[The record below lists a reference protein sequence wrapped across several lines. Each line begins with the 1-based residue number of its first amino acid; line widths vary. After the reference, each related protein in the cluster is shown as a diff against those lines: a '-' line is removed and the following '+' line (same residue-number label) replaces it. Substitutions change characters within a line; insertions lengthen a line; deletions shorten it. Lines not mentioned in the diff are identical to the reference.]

1 VARKAANKA
10 LHRIPYAVVL
20 FAKTRKKSRQHTPPV
35 NAALGNEY
43 MSIHDILTEFRG
55 KNVQT
60 GTCSKEAYVPID

>member
-1 VARKAANKA
+1 MPA
-10 LHRIPYAVVL
+10 
-20 FAKTRKKSRQHTPPV
+20 TRKDLRLIWV
-35 NAALGNEY
+35 LGNEY